1 MKHRIKHKPKM
12 RHLVTM
18 GTWNFSKDGV
28 RCHESA
34 SFIVKYFISFVLIH
48 SLKILLINWD
58 LS

>member
-48 SLKILLINWD
+48 SLKIFLN
-58 LS
+58 